1 MDGAPQDSTILV
13 IVPNEGG
20 GYVAVKIHKVGVE
33 SCKALA
39 NGVNQGHHVF
49 PTALSRL
56 SLISVHANTS
66 IRIMAYAKCCCTHW
80 NGTS

>member
-20 GYVAVKIHKVGVE
+20 GYVAVNIHKDGVQ

-39 NGVNQGHHVF
+39 NAVNQG
-49 PTALSRL
+49 
-56 SLISVHANTS
+56 I
-66 IRIMAYAKCCCTHW
+66 KCFQQHCP
-80 NGTS
+80 GRP

>member
-20 GYVAVKIHKVGVE
+20 GYVAVIIHKDGVQ

-39 NGVNQGHHVF
+39 NAVN
-49 PTALSRL
+49 
-56 SLISVHANTS
+56 
-66 IRIMAYAKCCCTHW
+66 
-80 NGTS
+80 